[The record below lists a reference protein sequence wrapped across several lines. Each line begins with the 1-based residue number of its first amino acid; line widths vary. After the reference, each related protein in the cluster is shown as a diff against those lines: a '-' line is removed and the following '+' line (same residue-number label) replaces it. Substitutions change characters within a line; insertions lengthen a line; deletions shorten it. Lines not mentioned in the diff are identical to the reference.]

1 MALKETGGL
10 AGSQAPSAPVQLDG
24 SSDRSD
30 QHRLGKLRRRI
41 NSFVAIGADQSW
53 PAMAMT
59 TSTPTAHYC
68 THN

>member
-1 MALKETGGL
+1 MALV
-10 AGSQAPSAPVQLDG
+10 GSQAPSAPVQLGG

-53 PAMAMT
+53 PAMAVT
-59 TSTPTAHYC
+59 TATLTA
-68 THN
+68 TIAPHNSG